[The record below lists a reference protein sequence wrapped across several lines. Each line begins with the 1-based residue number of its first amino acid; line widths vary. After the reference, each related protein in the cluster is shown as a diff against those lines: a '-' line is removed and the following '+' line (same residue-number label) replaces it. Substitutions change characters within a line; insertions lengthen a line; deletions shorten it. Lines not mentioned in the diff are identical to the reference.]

1 MSREV
6 LRGRSDELGA
16 VLAAMREAARTGAGA
31 MIVLTGEPGIGK
43 SALLRSA
50 MQQASRS
57 GSMVGTAQAEEIDQ
71 IAPGGPLL
79 LALRSGPRPLVD
91 RSAFAEL
98 ASLYDRQ
105 LWLVE
110 KISVMLEEAAERA
123 PVVIA
128 IDDVHWADRLTRFA
142 LRVLPGRLAASPVT
156 WMLTSRLAPAE
167 VIDEVAAAAEDAVR
181 VTRVALGP
189 LAPADIDALAMDR
202 LGASVSE
209 AVRELLRGTGGNPFW
224 AVQVLNGLVWRQAHG
239 MPNESMHAE
248 LMDGVRRRMA
258 VLEPETIALV
268 RLAAVWGH
276 ALLVEDAVGLLGD
289 LPAARVLHAA
299 RQAADNGLLISGEP
313 GIDVAHALVRDAI
326 YADIGT
332 PERAALHRT
341 CGRYLLGTRDAA
353 IAAAPHFR
361 AFATRGDAET
371 IDVLLRAAA
380 DSAAT
385 IPDQAAELAQ
395 EAFSL
400 VPADSPRW
408 LAVGEQV
415 VALLVR
421 VQREGA
427 VLSITS
433 KLIAGTENG
442 DASAR
447 LQVQA
452 CQALWAAGSC
462 REIERR
468 VDLTLRLDG
477 VAAAVRARLSAVR
490 ALASTRT
497 ESAPTA
503 RPAAEAAL
511 ATGRQLADQGTQR
524 FALLALAEAARN
536 EGRHQLVLDR
546 VAELRSLSRADYLA
560 EEIRALQHLDRYAE
574 ADTLLAKIRHE
585 AQDDADKVL
594 PSFLFAQIWQDHNL
608 ARLDAAEAG
617 AQTLLQLA
625 GETGNFGHELDARMV
640 LTAVAIYRG
649 DLVLA
654 RTSLQP
660 ATEREETRDEL
671 RVSRLRLVQGWLAA
685 AEGDAGASLAILRPL
700 VSAAGEGTHAWCWS
714 PPWMRTFAGIGLA
727 AGDDGFAQAT
737 ATLAERGAER
747 NPGVPTMLGLAL
759 NVRGLVERDACVLG
773 RAVDVLRQAPR
784 PLLLA
789 QALADHAAALQTAGD
804 TAAADA
810 EMAEAVVCFGA
821 VNAVPGALSGAAAAG
836 PLPARRGRSGGPGRP
851 ASGLDALTETER
863 RVADLI
869 SAGHS
874 SRAAAAEL
882 GVSPNTINTH
892 VRSAFAKLGV
902 RSRVQLSN
910 LLRDHEPGQP

>member
-1 MSREV
+1 VSREV
-6 LRGRSDELGA
+6 LRGRSGELAA
-16 VLAAMREAARTGAGA
+16 VLAAMRRAARTGAGA

-50 MQQASRS
+50 VQQASRS
-57 GSMVGTAQAEEIDQ
+57 GSLVGTAQAEEIDQ

-91 RSAFAEL
+91 GSAFAGL

-110 KISVMLEEAAERA
+110 QISVLLEDTAQRA

-142 LRVLPGRLAASPVT
+142 LRVLPNRLAASPVT
-156 WMLTSRLAPAE
+156 WLLISRLAPAE
-167 VIDEVAAAAEDAVR
+167 VIDEVAAAAGDEIT

-189 LAPADIDALAMDR
+189 LAPADIDALAADR
-202 LGASVSE
+202 LGAPASE

-239 MPNESMHAE
+239 VPHEGMHAE
-248 LMDGVRRRMA
+248 LMDGVRRRLA
-258 VLEPETIALV
+258 ALEPETVALV
-268 RLAAVWGH
+268 RLAAVWGL
-276 ALLVEDAVGLLGD
+276 ALPVETAVRLLGD

-299 RQAADNGLLISGEP
+299 RQASDNGLLTSGEP
-313 GIDVAHALVRDAI
+313 GLNFGHALVRDAI
-326 YADIGT
+326 YADIDL
-332 PERAALHRT
+332 PERAALHRM
-341 CGRYLLGTRDAA
+341 CGRYLLTTRMTAL
-353 IAAAPHFR
+353 AAAPHFR
-361 AFATRGDAET
+361 AVAVHGDEEAV
-371 IDVLLRAAA
+371 DALLRAAA

-400 VPADSPRW
+400 VPPDSPRR
-408 LAVGEQV
+408 LAIGEQV

-427 VLSITS
+427 VLSITG
-433 KLIAGTENG
+433 KLIAGTEDSN
-442 DASAR
+442 AAAR

-452 CQALWAAGSC
+452 CQALWAAGAC

-468 VDLTLRLDG
+468 TDMTLRLDSI
-477 VAAAVRARLSAVR
+477 AAAVRARLSAVR

-497 ESAPTA
+497 ASAPA
-503 RPAAEAAL
+503 AGYAAEAAL
-511 ATGRQLADQGTQR
+511 AAGRQLSDESTQR

-536 EGRHQLVLDR
+536 EGRHQLVFNR
-546 VAELRSLSRADYLA
+546 FAELRSLARAEYLG

-585 AQDDADKVL
+585 AQDDVDRVL

-608 ARLDAAEAG
+608 ARFDAAEAG
-617 AQTLLQLA
+617 ARTLLQLA
-625 GETGNFGHELDARMV
+625 GEIGNFGHELNARMV

-649 DLVLA
+649 DLAVA

-660 ATEREETRDEL
+660 ALEREEIRDKL
-671 RVSRLRLVQGWLAA
+671 RVSGLLLVHGWLTA
-685 AEGDAGASLAILRPL
+685 AEGDTEASLTVLRPL
-700 VSAAGEGTHAWCWS
+700 VSGATGGAQAWCWS

-727 AGDDGFAQAT
+727 AGDGAFTQAT
-737 ATLAERGAER
+737 AAIAELGSER
-747 NPGVPTMLGLAL
+747 NPGVPTMLGIAL
-759 NVRGLVERDACVLG
+759 NVRGLVEQDVRLLG
-773 RAVDVLRQAPR
+773 QAVDVLRQAPR

-789 QALADHAAALQTAGD
+789 QALDDHAAALRAAGD

-810 EMAEAVVCFGA
+810 RTAEAAEAFGA
-821 VNAVPGALSGAAAAG
+821 VGAVPGALSGTAAAMTS
-836 PLPARRGRSGGPGRP
+836 PARRGHPGAPARP
-851 ASGLDALTETER
+851 ARGLDALTETER

-910 LLRDHEPGQP
+910 LLRDQS

>member
-1 MSREV
+1 VSREV

-16 VLAAMREAARTGAGA
+16 VLAAMRRAARTGAGA

-50 MQQASRS
+50 VQQASRS
-57 GSMVGTAQAEEIDQ
+57 GSLVGAARAEEIDQ

-91 RSAFAEL
+91 GSAFAGL

-110 KISVMLEEAAERA
+110 KISVLLEDAAQRA

-142 LRVLPGRLAASPVT
+142 LRLLPGRLAASPVT
-156 WMLTSRLAPAE
+156 WMLTSRLAPSD
-167 VIDEVAAAAEDAVR
+167 VIDEIAVAAADAVP

-189 LAPADIDALAMDR
+189 LAPADIDALAQDR
-202 LGASVSE
+202 LGAPVSE

-224 AVQVLNGLVWRQAHG
+224 AVQVLDGLIWRQAHG
-239 MPNESMHAE
+239 VPRESMHAE

-258 VLEPETIALV
+258 ALEPETAALV

-276 ALLVEDAVGLLGD
+276 VLPVESAAQLLGG
-289 LPAARVLHAA
+289 LPPARVLHAA
-299 RQAADNGLLISGEP
+299 RQAADNGLLTSSGP
-313 GIDVAHALVRDAI
+313 GVDFAHALVRDAI
-326 YADIGT
+326 YADIDL
-332 PERAALHRT
+332 PERAVLHRM
-341 CGRYLLGTRDAA
+341 CGRYLLDTGAA
-353 IAAAPHFR
+353 SVGAAPHFR
-361 AFATRGDAET
+361 AVATRGDEEVVDA
-371 IDVLLRAAA
+371 LLRAAA
-380 DSAAT
+380 DSAT
-385 IPDQAAELAQ
+385 VPDQAAELAQ
-395 EAFSL
+395 EAFAL
-400 VPADSPRW
+400 VPADSSRW
-408 LAVGEQV
+408 LASGEQV

-433 KLIAGTENG
+433 KLIAGTEDG
-442 DASAR
+442 DATAR

-452 CQALWAAGSC
+452 CRALWAAGAC
-462 REIERR
+462 HEIERR

-497 ESAPTA
+497 ESAPAA
-503 RPAAEAAL
+503 RGAAQAAL
-511 ATGRQLADQGTQR
+511 ATGRQLGDEVAQR
-524 FALLALAEAARN
+524 IALLALAEAARN
-536 EGRHQLVLDR
+536 EGRHQLVLN
-546 VAELRSLSRADYLA
+546 VFTELRSLSRSEYLA

-585 AQDDADKVL
+585 AQDDVDKVL

-608 ARLDAAEAG
+608 ARFDAAEAG
-617 AQTLLQLA
+617 ARTLLRLA
-625 GETGNFGHELDARMV
+625 GEIGNFGHELDARMV

-649 DLVLA
+649 DPALA
-654 RTSLQP
+654 RTILQP
-660 ATEREETRDEL
+660 AIDREESRDEL
-671 RVSRLRLVQGWLAA
+671 RVSRLRLTQGWLTAV
-685 AEGDAGASLAILRPL
+685 EGDAGASLAILRPL
-700 VSAAGEGTHAWCWS
+700 VSAAAGGTHAWCWS
-714 PPWMRTFAGIGLA
+714 PPWMRAFAGIALA
-727 AGDDGFAQAT
+727 AGDDSFAQAT
-737 ATLAERGAER
+737 ATIAELGAER
-747 NPGVPTMLGLAL
+747 NPGVPTMLGIAL
-759 NVRGLVERDACVLG
+759 NVRGLVERDVPVLG

-789 QALADHAAALQTAGD
+789 QALADHAAALRTAGD
-804 TAAADA
+804 AAAADA
-810 EMAEAVVCFGA
+810 RAAEAATCFGA
-821 VNAVPGALSGAAAAG
+821 VDAAEGALSGTATVQA
-836 PLPARRGRSGGPGRP
+836 PRARRGRPGASVRP
-851 ASGLDALTETER
+851 DHGLDALTETER

-882 GVSPNTINTH
+882 GVSPNTVNTH

-910 LLRDHEPGQP
+910 LLRDPASGQR